1 MGAQKSYSFTQIT
14 INANDHPLM
23 KRFHKPGDEKRS
35 LVIVHRR
42 HYDDWLSCKNP
53 EFARSFFIGYPA
65 SEMHAEAVKAK
76 QQVERQSSLF

>member
-1 MGAQKSYSFTQIT
+1 
-14 INANDHPLM
+14 M

-53 EFARSFFIGYPA
+53 EFARSFFHCYPA
-65 SEMHAEAVKAK
+65 SEMQAEVVKAN
-76 QQVERQSSLF
+76 QQVERQSSLFSHRKTITIDTKSLFLLIE